1 MTLCSRTGRAAALL
15 AVAAVAGALL
25 VPAAGA
31 VGTGAVVVAPV
42 ALRSGSLRVSPDLPV
57 VGARVTVDA
66 LETEHLRGV
75 VPARATLDLASP
87 TGVHRRVTLV
97 RVGPGAMRA
106 TTHFA
111 DEGLWTLRVTS
122 ATVDAVTDVLVL
134 QNGAVVPAPKPLL
147 VPRLGLGGG
156 LQVGPGAG
164 R

>member
-1 MTLCSRTGRAAALL
+1 VTLRSRTGRAAALF
-15 AVAAVAGALL
+15 AVAAAAGMLL

-31 VGTGAVVVAPV
+31 AGRGAVVVAPV
-42 ALRSGSLRVSPDLPV
+42 ALRSGSLRVSPELPV
-57 VGARVTVDA
+57 VGALVTVQ
-66 LETEHLRGV
+66 LRLPDGV

-97 RVGPGAMRA
+97 RVGPRAMRA

-111 DEGLWTLRVTS
+111 DDGLWTLRVTS

-134 QNGAVVPAPKPLL
+134 QNGAVVPGPKPLL

>member
-1 MTLCSRTGRAAALL
+1 MSLCSRTGRAAALL

-57 VGARVTVDA
+57 VGARVTV
-66 LETEHLRGV
+66 LLRLPGGV
-75 VPARATLDLASP
+75 VPARATLDLATP

>member
-57 VGARVTVDA
+57 VGARVTV
-66 LETEHLRGV
+66 LLRLPGGV